1 MKFLTCLILTS
12 GILLASDGYI
22 GKPQSKDGAIDYYYD
37 GVADTM
43 SQINKE
49 ISDGINKEE
58 IQGISGKVAV
68 LTPLQNV
75 STFQIVFFKTVAS
88 KNNLFDAKTV
98 IDKNGISY
106 LLYDLKT
113 REIDAEYI
121 VGKLS
126 EKGIPAFTKLLTTDD
141 KFFKDPIILSEL
153 IQKVSS
159 QIKDLPTKIIV
170 VEKKIYIDNNKP
182 QAYAFPQTK
191 NILPS
196 NTPQR
201 IEEASK
207 EPIWNSFTF
216 SNLAKKIAKVGVFS
230 KADDS
235 VSYKNIM
242 LKKGAKVEDFVVN
255 SIRVEDKNNKKYFY
269 IVFEEDETKK
279 EHFLLSLTKKNN
291 EATLVKQETNKT
303 KALPQNAFY
312 TCDFEN
318 IKTAMLKD
326 GKRIK
331 IDKDSVF
338 YKKKMVL
345 EIVEAIGENVL
356 VSNKNGLPDIL
367 LNKRLLESENI
378 CVKK

>member
-1 MKFLTCLILTS
+1 MKFLTCLLLTS
-12 GILLASDGYI
+12 GLLLANDGYI

-49 ISDGINKEE
+49 IDDGINKEE
-58 IQGISGKVAV
+58 IQGVSGKVAI

-88 KNNLFDAKTV
+88 KSNLFDAKTV
-98 IDKNGISY
+98 IDKNGVSY
-106 LLYDLKT
+106 LLFDLKT
-113 REIDAEYI
+113 REIDAEF
-121 VGKLS
+121 VVRKLS

-141 KFFKDPIILSEL
+141 KLFKDPIILSEL

-159 QIKDLPTKIIV
+159 QIKDLPTKIVV
-170 VEKKIYIDNNKP
+170 VEKKIYIDNDKT
-182 QAYAFPQTK
+182 QTYPQTK
-191 NILPS
+191 TISPS
-196 NTPQR
+196 STPQR
-201 IEEASK
+201 VEEISK
-207 EPIWNSFTF
+207 TPMWNSFAF
-216 SNLAKKIAKVGVFS
+216 SDLAKKIARDGVFS
-230 KADDS
+230 KEDYS
-235 VSYKNIM
+235 VSYKNII
-242 LKKGAKVEDFVVN
+242 LKKGSKVEGFTIN

-269 IVFEEDETKK
+269 VVFEEDEAKK
-279 EHFLLSLTKKNN
+279 EHLLLSLSKKSS
-291 EATLVKQETNKT
+291 EVAAIKQESKT
-303 KALPQNAFY
+303 LKALPENAFY

-338 YKKKMVL
+338 YKKKLV
-345 EIVEAIGENVL
+345 VEVVETIGDNIL
-356 VSNKNGLPDIL
+356 VSNGSGLPDIL
-367 LNKRLLESENI
+367 LNKRLLDSGKA

>member
-12 GILLASDGYI
+12 GLLLASDGYI

-49 ISDGINKEE
+49 IADGINKEE
-58 IQGISGKVAV
+58 LQGVSGKVAI

-88 KNNLFDAKTV
+88 KSNLFDAKTV
-98 IDKNGISY
+98 IDKNGVSY

-113 REIDAEYI
+113 REIDAEF
-121 VGKLS
+121 VVRKLS

-141 KFFKDPIILSEL
+141 KLFKDPIILSEL

-170 VEKKIYIDNNKP
+170 VEKKIYIDNDKT
-182 QAYAFPQTK
+182 QTYPQTK
-191 NILPS
+191 TIVPS

-201 IEEASK
+201 FEEVSK
-207 EPIWNSFTF
+207 KPVWNSFAF
-216 SNLAKKIAKVGVFS
+216 SDLAKKIAKDGVFS
-230 KADDS
+230 KEDYS

-242 LKKGAKVEDFVVN
+242 LKRGAKIEGFIIN
-255 SIRVEDKNNKKYFY
+255 SIRVDEKDNKKYFY
-269 IVFEEDETKK
+269 VVFEEDETKK
-279 EHFLLSLTKKNN
+279 EHFLLSLTKKAS
-291 EATLVKQETNKT
+291 EVVPIKQEAKT
-303 KALPQNAFY
+303 LKALPENAFY

-338 YKKKMVL
+338 YKKK
-345 EIVEAIGENVL
+345 IVVETIETIGENVL
-356 VSNKNGLPDIL
+356 VSNENGLPDIL
-367 LNKRLLESENI
+367 LNKRLLDSGKV

>member
-12 GILLASDGYI
+12 GLLLASDGYI

-49 ISDGINKEE
+49 IADGINKEE
-58 IQGISGKVAV
+58 IQGVSGKVAI

-88 KNNLFDAKTV
+88 KSNLFDAKTV
-98 IDKNGISY
+98 IDKNGVSY

-113 REIDAEYI
+113 REIDAEF
-121 VGKLS
+121 VVRKLS
-126 EKGIPAFTKLLTTDD
+126 EKGIPAFTKLLTSDD
-141 KFFKDPIILSEL
+141 KLFKDPIILSEL

-170 VEKKIYIDNNKP
+170 VEKKIYIDNDKA
-182 QAYAFPQTK
+182 QAETYPQTRT
-191 NILPS
+191 IVPS
-196 NTPQR
+196 TTPQR
-201 IEEASK
+201 FEEVKKA
-207 EPIWNSFTF
+207 PVWNSFAF
-216 SNLAKKIAKVGVFS
+216 SDLAKKIAKIGVFS
-230 KADDS
+230 KEDYS

-242 LKKGAKVEDFVVN
+242 LKRGTKIEGFTIN
-255 SIRVEDKNNKKYFY
+255 SIRVEDKDNKKNFY
-269 IVFEEDETKK
+269 VVFEEDEIKK
-279 EHFLLSLTKKNN
+279 EHFLLSLTKKI
-291 EATLVKQETNKT
+291 EVAPVKQESKT
-303 KALPQNAFY
+303 IKALPENAFY

-326 GKRIK
+326 GKKIK

-338 YKKKMVL
+338 YKKKIVL
-345 EIVEAIGENVL
+345 EVVETIGENIL
-356 VSNKNGLPDIL
+356 LSNENGLPDIL
-367 LNKRLLESENI
+367 LNKRLLEGGKV